1 MKKALSLLLL
11 ACMLFTLTA
20 CGSTAAPAA
29 TEAPAEATEAP
40 AEATETPADAT
51 ETPTEV
57 TAAEYKLGMGVS
69 VSLDSSETNKA
80 QVDATVAAVVTDAEG
95 KIVLCRID
103 CAQNK
108 MDVTGGAVDT
118 EATYI
123 TKRDLKFDYNMVKY
137 SDATLEWFEQVE
149 NLENWV
155 VGKTAEDIANIE
167 TKVNEE
173 GYNVAVDEEL
183 FASCSI
189 SLEAFQDAIVK
200 ACNDEK
206 GSTFTTADAFTL
218 GVSAISNS
226 KESVAAADSEDGNA
240 MVKMYTEFGAAAV
253 GADGKILAALTD
265 AIQPKITVSAEGDC
279 QVNMTVT
286 LRMEYVT
293 TSMSFPLPA
302 NATGITLN
310 GASVS
315 TSKTSS
321 ATMVDISRVVSGIT
335 GEIPLNFSFTLPKS
349 VGVVTVDKERKLQL
363 SVELLSGFEFP
374 VEQLSFVIT
383 ETGPRRPR

>member
-40 AEATETPADAT
+40 AEATETPTDAT

-137 SDATLEWFEQVE
+137 SNATLEWFEQVE

-253 GADGKILAALTD
+253 GAGGKILAALTD
-265 AIQPKITVSAEGDC
+265 AIQPKITVSAEGEILNKDFTATKRELGDDYNMVKYGNSIAEWDA
-279 QVNMTVT
+279 QAKAFADYTVGMTADEVNAMETRVNDHGYNVSADDT
-286 LRMEYVT
+286 LY
-293 TSMSFPLPA
+293 
-302 NATGITLN
+302 
-310 GASVS
+310 ASC
-315 TSKTSS
+315 TI
-321 ATMVDISRVVSGIT
+321 DIT
-335 GEIPLNFSFTLPKS
+335 GMRATIATAVNNA
-349 VGVVTVDKERKLQL
+349 R
-363 SVELLSGFEFP
+363 
-374 VEQLSFVIT
+374 
-383 ETGPRRPR
+383 

>member
-265 AIQPKITVSAEGDC
+265 AIQPKITVSAEGEILNKDFTATKRELGDDYNMVKYGNSIAEWDA
-279 QVNMTVT
+279 QAKAFADYTVGMTADEVNAMETRVNDHGYNVSADDTLYASCTIDITVMRAT
-286 LRMEYVT
+286 IATAVN
-293 TSMSFPLPA
+293 
-302 NATGITLN
+302 NA
-310 GASVS
+310 
-315 TSKTSS
+315 
-321 ATMVDISRVVSGIT
+321 R
-335 GEIPLNFSFTLPKS
+335 
-349 VGVVTVDKERKLQL
+349 
-363 SVELLSGFEFP
+363 
-374 VEQLSFVIT
+374 
-383 ETGPRRPR
+383 

>member
-20 CGSTAAPAA
+20 CGGTAAPAA

-253 GADGKILAALTD
+253 GTDGKILAALTD
-265 AIQPKITVSAEGDC
+265 AIQPKITVSAEGEILNKDFTATKRELGDDYNMVKYGNSIAEWDA
-279 QVNMTVT
+279 QAKAFADYTVGMTADEVNAMETRVNDHGYNVSADDT
-286 LRMEYVT
+286 LY
-293 TSMSFPLPA
+293 
-302 NATGITLN
+302 
-310 GASVS
+310 ASC
-315 TSKTSS
+315 TI
-321 ATMVDISRVVSGIT
+321 DIT
-335 GEIPLNFSFTLPKS
+335 GMRATIATAVNNA
-349 VGVVTVDKERKLQL
+349 R
-363 SVELLSGFEFP
+363 
-374 VEQLSFVIT
+374 
-383 ETGPRRPR
+383 